1 MESFLHSNNKGE
13 LSNIAR
19 KISKSKLIDKIDNNK
34 NPIRI
39 NIKINSDL
47 VYNELK
53 PSKEKTK
60 EIMNNYFKSAKSQRE
75 NYESQSKKNLMIIQ
89 L

>member
-19 KISKSKLIDKIDNNK
+19 KISKSKLIDKIDDNK

-39 NIKINSDL
+39 NCKIRTDL
-47 VYNELK
+47 VYNELN

-60 EIMNNYFKSAKSQRE
+60 KIMNNYFK
-75 NYESQSKKNLMIIQ
+75 
-89 L
+89 